1 MDTPVA
7 RAVELTP
14 RPPPGHTRR
23 ERSPLPAAK
32 PASLLQVDGC
42 NHLGVAES
50 ERDAHLEEV
59 LVGGLER
66 RAIVIADYDPDWPA
80 RFKAHRDRVQRAL
93 GTVAIR
99 IEHIGST
106 AVPGLAAKPIVDVL
120 VTVADP
126 EDEPVIVPALESVG
140 YHLRVREPGHRM
152 FRTPGRDVHVHV
164 HADSDRE
171 VPRYLTFR
179 DRLRASARERRAYE
193 QLKRE
198 LSAREW
204 EDMNHYADAKSALI
218 EQILARADSCA
229 PRP

>member
-14 RPPPGHTRR
+14 RPPPVIRR
-23 ERSPLPAAK
+23 KGPSPLPATK
-32 PASLLQVDGC
+32 PASLLPVEGC

-59 LVGGLER
+59 LIGGLER

-106 AVPGLAAKPIVDVL
+106 AVPGLAAKPIIDVL

-126 EDEPVIVPALESVG
+126 EDEPVIAPAMASVG
-140 YHLRVREPGHRM
+140 YHLRARETGHRM
-152 FRTPGRDVHVHV
+152 LRTPGRDAHVHV
-164 HADSDRE
+164 WADSDPE

-179 DRLRASARERRAYE
+179 DRLRASASERRAYE

-204 EDMNHYADAKSALI
+204 EDMNHYADAKGALI
-218 EQILARADSCA
+218 QQILARADS
-229 PRP
+229 